1 MTAQDGFDGR
11 TALIMGGRTGIG
23 LAISRRL
30 AHRGAHVLIGGRHAD
45 TLEPVITQLRAEGL
59 RADPFVAD
67 VTDADAVGAA
77 FARVRE
83 AGLVPRILV
92 NSVGIRDRRGVGEM
106 DTASFD
112 THLRAGLVGV
122 YDVIREFLAL
132 HADDPSPVEPESA
145 GSIVTV
151 SSVAALRGRAGDVA
165 YAAAKAGLDG
175 MTRSLAA
182 ELGPR
187 GYRVNSV
194 APGTIVTD
202 ANAVLIKDARITD
215 VVRNRTALGRWGRPD
230 EVAALVVFL
239 ASDDAS
245 FITGQTVLVDGGLS
259 VLF

>member
-1 MTAQDGFDGR
+1 MSDASGDFAGR
-11 TALIMGGRTGIG
+11 TSLIMGGRTGIG

-30 AHRGAHVLIGGRHAD
+30 AARGAHVLIGGRHAE
-45 TLEPVITQLRAEGL
+45 TLEPVIAEFRAAGL
-59 RADPFVAD
+59 LADPFVAD
-67 VTDADAVGAA
+67 VSDADAVGAA
-77 FARVRE
+77 FARVRD
-83 AGLVPRILV
+83 ASLVPRILV

-112 THLRAGLVGV
+112 SHLRAGLVGV
-122 YDVIREFLAL
+122 YDVIREFLSL
-132 HADDPSPVEPESA
+132 HSGDRPGDAGTG

-182 ELGPR
+182 ELGPL

-202 ANAVLIKDARITD
+202 SNAELIKDARITE
-215 VVRNRTALGRWGRPD
+215 VVRTRTALGRWGRPD

-239 ASDDAS
+239 ASDEAS

>member
-1 MTAQDGFDGR
+1 MSAAAGEFAGR

-30 AHRGAHVLIGGRHAD
+30 ASRGAHVLIGGRHAE
-45 TLEPVITQLRAEGL
+45 TLEPVIAEFRDQGML
-59 RADPFVAD
+59 ADPFVAD
-67 VTDADAVGAA
+67 VTDSEAVGAA
-77 FARVRE
+77 FARVRD

-106 DTASFD
+106 DTESFD
-112 THLRAGLVGV
+112 SHLRAGLVGV
-122 YDVIREFLAL
+122 YDVIRDFLAL
-132 HADDPSPVEPESA
+132 HTDEDGESG

-187 GYRVNSV
+187 NYRVNSV

-202 ANAVLIKDARITD
+202 SNAELMKDARITE
-215 VVRNRTALGRWGRPD
+215 VVKTRTALGRWGRTD

-245 FITGQTVLVDGGLS
+245 FITGQTILVDGGLS

>member
-1 MTAQDGFDGR
+1 
-11 TALIMGGRTGIG
+11 MGGRTGIG

-30 AHRGAHVLIGGRHAD
+30 AERGAHVLVGGRHAQ
-45 TLEPVITQLRAEGL
+45 TLEPVIADFRAAGL

-67 VTDADAVGAA
+67 VTDSDAVGAA
-77 FARVRE
+77 FARVRD

-132 HADDPSPVEPESA
+132 HADDEVPVESA

-202 ANAVLIKDARITD
+202 ANAELIKDARISD
-215 VVRNRTALGRWGRPD
+215 VVRTRTALGRWGRPD